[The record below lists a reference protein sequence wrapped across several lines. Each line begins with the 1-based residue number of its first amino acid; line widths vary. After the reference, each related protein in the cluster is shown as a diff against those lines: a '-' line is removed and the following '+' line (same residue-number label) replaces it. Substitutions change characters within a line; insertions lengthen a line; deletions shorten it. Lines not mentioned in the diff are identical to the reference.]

1 MVISSHANRAHPD
14 CSERRRARRR
24 PAFCRDFPNVKLAQH
39 GGSRELYARLLGY
52 VRPYARTFGI
62 AVLGM
67 VATAAT
73 DPLLPVLMKP
83 LLDSGFRAAAS
94 APVLP
99 PLALAAALVGVFV
112 LRGVFNFSST
122 YGMAWVGHRVV
133 LDLRA
138 AMFARLVRLPT
149 RYFDEHSSGALLS
162 KVAYD
167 VGGVTAAA
175 TGVLTVL
182 VKDSVTVLGLLG
194 WLLYLNWKLTLIA
207 LTAGPLFVLAIR
219 LASRR
224 LRNMARGIQY
234 AMGDLAHVLEETIE
248 CHKVVKIFGGQ
259 EYEAK
264 RFEKAAQAV
273 RRFQMRITIPEAATV
288 PITQMLASVAVGIIV
303 YIALGES
310 LASRTTVGEF
320 ASFLTALL
328 MLLSPLK
335 RLTDVNSQ
343 LQRGLAAA
351 ESVFGMIDT
360 PIEED
365 RGTAQLGRA
374 RGEIVYDDVSLTY
387 ATREEPAL
395 DHVSLAIRPG
405 ETVALVGGS
414 GGGKTSF
421 VNLLPRFY
429 APSGGRILLDGHDV
443 QDLALQSLRA
453 NVALVSQDV
462 VLFNDTIRA
471 NVAYG
476 AMGGASEGEIL
487 AAAQAAQAM
496 DFIQAMPQGLD
507 TEIGESGAR
516 LSGGQ
521 RQRLAIA
528 RALLKNAPV
537 LILDEA
543 TSALDSESERLVQA
557 ALEVLMRGRTTIV
570 IAHRL
575 STIEK
580 ADRIVVLERGRIVEI
595 GKHAEL
601 LARDGAYARLYRT
614 QYAERAAA

>member
-1 MVISSHANRAHPD
+1 
-14 CSERRRARRR
+14 
-24 PAFCRDFPNVKLAQH
+24 
-39 GGSRELYARLLGY
+39 
-52 VRPYARTFGI
+52 
-62 AVLGM
+62 
-67 VATAAT
+67 
-73 DPLLPVLMKP
+73 
-83 LLDSGFRAAAS
+83 
-94 APVLP
+94 
-99 PLALAAALVGVFV
+99 
-112 LRGVFNFSST
+112 
-122 YGMAWVGHRVV
+122 
-133 LDLRA
+133 
-138 AMFARLVRLPT
+138 
-149 RYFDEHSSGALLS
+149 
-162 KVAYD
+162 VAYD
-167 VGGVTAAA
+167 VMGVTAAA

-182 VKDSVTVLGLLG
+182 VKDSVTVLGLLA

-207 LTAGPLFVLAIR
+207 LTAGPLIVLAVR
-219 LASRR
+219 FASQR
-224 LRNMARGIQY
+224 LRTMARGIQHT
-234 AMGDLAHVLEETIE
+234 MGDLAHVLEETIQ

-259 EYEAK
+259 EYEAR
-264 RFEKAAQAV
+264 RFERAAQAV
-273 RRFQMRITIPEAATV
+273 RGFQMRITIAEGATV
-288 PITQMLASVAVGIIV
+288 PATQILASFAVAIIV
-303 YIALGES
+303 YIALEQS
-310 LASRTTVGEF
+310 LSSRTTVGEF
-320 ASFLTALL
+320 AAFLTALL

-360 PIEED
+360 PVEED

-374 RGEIVYDDVSLTY
+374 RGEIVYEDVSLTY

-395 DHVSLAIRPG
+395 DRVSLAIRPG

-429 APSGGRILLDGHDV
+429 APSSGRILLDGHDL
-443 QDLALQSLRA
+443 QDLSLQSLRA
-453 NVALVSQDV
+453 NIALVSQDV

-471 NVAYG
+471 NIAYG
-476 AMGGASEGEIL
+476 AMGGASEAEIL

-575 STIEK
+575 STIEN
-580 ADRIVVLERGRIVEI
+580 ADRIVVLERGRIAEL
-595 GKHAEL
+595 GRHAEL
-601 LARDGAYARLYRT
+601 LAREGVYARLYRT